1 MSLPATRCQ
10 LAQPDAVRNLRGG
23 ATLRRCRNGGKAA
36 SESEPGRNEKSSWH
50 SRSPWDAATARPFIT
65 HAGCRDASQLRASV
79 RRSGHCFS
87 PPAPAL
93 LASSLFIYMR
103 PRRPLCRW
111 KSTLGCHAADPAYYC
126 ITAAAGRACDERRQ
140 IAGGTCWINLL
151 SISSV
156 TSPRHSP

>member
-1 MSLPATRCQ
+1 MARQKPEGRGDSTAIHHARWLSRRKSITSVGPTVR
-10 LAQPDAVRNLRGG
+10 LA
-23 ATLRRCRNGGKAA
+23 
-36 SESEPGRNEKSSWH
+36 
-50 SRSPWDAATARPFIT
+50 SRSLFHYT
-65 HAGCRDASQLRASV
+65 
-79 RRSGHCFS
+79 
-87 PPAPAL
+87 PAPAL

-126 ITAAAGRACDERRQ
+126 ITAPGGRASDEWRQ

-156 TSPRHSP
+156 TSPRHSCSTSSRIVAIRRQPTMPSSSFFLGPCTVHVHYTIQYTSF